1 MMMEDLGPV
10 KSGCSLIPH
19 RAENSNIEGEGKE
32 QYLIYLVFTE
42 STLPSSRTPKLGD
55 CSR

>member
-19 RAENSNIEGEGKE
+19 RAENSNIEGEGRE

>member
-10 KSGCSLIPH
+10 KSGCSLVPH
-19 RAENSNIEGEGKE
+19 RAENSNIEGEGRE
-32 QYLIYLVFTE
+32 QYLTDLVVTE
-42 STLPSSRTPKLGD
+42 STLPSSRTPKLEN